1 MATDLLAAFQ
11 AAMGEVRPG
20 AQAKGKESGAPA
32 EQKSSGGIDLFTE
45 IGHAPQPR
53 MERTWGEAAADTAAQ
68 LGEGANN
75 IVGAIPSLLAPD
87 SGAARALKDGA
98 EYWRDKQS
106 MPMQRRM
113 AKADKAIAEAD
124 PDSIIDQG
132 LAAGKA
138 YLSDPALA
146 ARLVATN
153 LPSVVVG
160 AGAAKGA
167 QLVGMAAGA
176 TRAAAAAGATTASGV
191 TNAALNAGG
200 ARGEA
205 FDTIYKAAKDKG
217 YTDEQ
222 ARAMALE
229 DSKLPAVVGA
239 VTGFVSGRSGLEKAI
254 VGKGLAQGGVK
265 AAGKALGAE
274 LLGEQLEEVA
284 PQMATNIQAENYDG
298 RSFKRDIGRT
308 AVETAIASGPGAVV
322 AGAGAGLNKEEQQAA
337 PALAPAL
344 AQQAGTSTGT
354 QAGTSATNVPA
365 SAPAPSGGA
374 AAAAGTSTGQAVES
388 APTQAQVEA
397 SKQEEGRSPGQPDG
411 DPLEMDEAT
420 ANQRMAELEVMDSTT
435 GLNAGQQREKLM
447 LAHRLDEL
455 ATHADE
461 LENIGEEAAPAA
473 DALYDQALDAVR
485 KSGRGAISVV
495 QRELRVGYNTAAKLL
510 ERMESEGV
518 VGPLDVHGQRAVV
531 GFDEGG
537 YMIDHDEAAP
547 AAAKPP
553 TAAEVK
559 AQTWP
564 QFVHERGLDIGQLR
578 RGTADWNTL
587 QTEWGAVKTHRA
599 GLKQDGNGSTAA
611 PVNEIQ
617 NRDRSRPASVMQ
629 MQAMAQKPDYM
640 RLGPS
645 RTPES
650 GAPMVFSEGDQ
661 LHAAVATGTSD
672 FAVMSDGQRVPF
684 QYAVM
689 EAADVQPSNFADGA
703 INPQFDSKHPGT
715 VKALNNGRTA
725 GLRAA
730 YERGTAES
738 YKQELIGDTGVHGI
752 DPAVIDGMQSP
763 MLVRLY
769 SEKDNRHNMG
779 VKSQSQALGLSAA
792 EQAATDSHLMD
803 AAMLDLFDAGGLDGQ
818 GNRDFVRGFVHRLQ
832 QAGQDVAEMM
842 DAGGRISPKGV
853 QRLQAAMVHK
863 AFDDGDLVETMFGSQ
878 DNDVRAI
885 GEAFK
890 EVAGEWAHMRH
901 MASTGVI
908 NAEVDLTPNL
918 LQAIRLV
925 QKARRDRSALSDL
938 VNQVDIETGDVV
950 PDLTM
955 GMLRMLYSGE
965 YMTRARGRDAVTQHL
980 RDYMSAA
987 LATSADGSDM
997 FGERVGA
1004 AEIVSALTGQNVS
1017 ADNAA
1022 SAAGQ
1027 SEDQQAEKQ
1036 TDAKKEPNDSQEQ
1049 QADDGRAKSAGGEPA
1064 GGRADAAEQP
1074 DNGQGPEAASKP
1086 ADSGGEGGQDAPA
1099 QGKQQDSQGAESD
1112 QEDGH
1117 SAVEKADPLALQAY
1131 TADELRQQEQ
1141 EQQQAAAD
1149 KAKEEAEAEKKAKGE
1164 REAKEVAQRMD
1175 ASAENFQLGQDAQD
1189 SLAGQGSIFDAPAAS
1204 KTATSAS
1211 KTGKSESETGK
1222 SATEPATN
1230 ATQQPSTDELNAM
1243 FDELMAEEFGQDQQP
1258 APANDGRPKVGD
1270 VVPLGKGRVE
1280 AVVKGVREDGTVNLV
1295 LGMTGMRSMSL
1306 ADFKTRQQLAIEAD
1320 RGEQAAPKTEAEPKP
1335 SDGMQRLLELEK
1347 KGIAYADLATSQT
1360 WTGRGKAPAWIRSQD
1375 REQYVVQEQ
1384 LRRKYFKPGAVI
1396 RGYSGF
1402 DEVISYQPQTLDKH
1416 WSVTVHEVVKR
1427 GDEWVRVGKSQDQ
1440 RTHRTQ
1446 PEAANIKTG
1455 PRDFVKAGEAQY
1467 TEPRADGKPMHNA
1480 PVRGAG
1486 EALASAAG
1494 NVAAGLANAIDGLG
1508 ALFGGAGKLGSGLS
1522 FDEQTYA
1529 KAKPL
1534 FDQALANMKDAS
1546 KDLREAMRAVIKM
1559 VGDKFGA
1566 DAVRNMQPYVVQ
1578 YIKDLSAQPQDG
1590 RQTEETKEKSNASD
1604 PAASVERHSGKPAV
1618 VPANAGAIQGNDADT
1633 APAGGQAPGQASGKR
1648 GPGQQHDTGLSVDSA
1663 ALSGKRSDQRLHS
1676 GNPAPGLEGSSTGA
1690 DILEGVPAA
1699 GRAGVPLELATAD
1712 EVASIAGEGSHANR
1726 ERSDAERAKQLSKD
1740 KPKQASEQTVYA
1752 LGSEEHAQ
1760 SVRDAIPQLLPGQ
1773 VDDVVKAEKAYRQ
1786 PDTHGMLLTNGTGT
1800 GKTFSGLGVVRR
1812 FVDQGKTNIL
1822 IPVPDDK
1829 IASDWVRSG
1838 QLLGLKIHQLESTK
1852 DAGKGVTVT
1861 TYANLGENKAL
1872 ASRQWD
1878 LIVPDEAHSLMSNQ
1892 DASTTLA
1899 LEAVRGLTYHPRGVW
1914 ARMAMVHAEDY
1925 AKSNHL
1931 KMQLKDAR
1939 EANKDAV
1946 VAKLDDQLKA
1956 LWSKLEAARKAMEV
1970 EFQQAGQEGK
1980 RTKMLALSATP
1991 FAYDKNI
1998 DWAEGYLF
2006 SYDEGRADESKQFR
2020 GYNEGANKDQFFM
2033 QHFGYRM
2040 RYNKLTRPEAGVDS
2054 NLMER
2059 QFNTW
2064 LKQRGVLSTRM
2075 LEVPADYDRRFV
2087 LFESAIG
2094 NRIDEAL
2101 SYLAEKRGEGAGH
2114 SALNDLVNKQ
2124 LDYQTRRYL
2133 LEAIKAKESV
2143 EIVRKHLALG
2153 RKVVVYHDFIK
2164 GGGTNPFDIRLS
2176 SLELD
2181 VGQREELEAALRDF
2195 NAQFGDLQRANL
2207 HELPSPV
2214 RLYKEEFPDLLLVN
2228 GKVKP
2233 KRSVLQAYTDFND
2246 DSRGPQVM
2254 LVQSA
2259 KDKGWSGHDT
2269 TGKYQRVL
2277 INLGLPTAPTKAI
2290 QQEGRTYR
2298 TGVVTDAIMRYLN
2311 TGTSWERTAFAS
2323 TIATRAATAE
2333 NLAMGELARSL
2344 QDSFVEAFEEADTW
2358 EPGHEGEGKGGKER
2372 DRASSSVVSEWDR
2385 AKTLYWAQQKKTAK
2399 TKAKEGADYF
2409 ATPEPLGMKM
2419 VEWGGVVE
2427 GEETLEPSAGH
2438 GAIARWFPT
2447 TSRRT
2452 MVEPSPVLRSRL
2464 ALAGFK
2470 DTDRIIAGTFE
2481 ELDIGNKYDVI
2492 AMNPPFGTASRTAVD
2507 HMAKAYRHLREGGR
2521 MVALLPNGPAADK
2534 KLEAW
2539 LYERSDKADK
2549 DGDFPYTK
2557 PELHRAADVL
2567 LPGLAF
2573 GRAATNVATRIVIID
2588 KLAKDDAPSAA
2599 HRMVDLSNAGSIEEL
2614 FDRLEN
2620 QPMPKRSKQ
2629 LAAEAQRRAELKAA
2643 AELPVIQ
2650 RAPEPG
2656 QAERQPV
2663 AGSAAS
2669 ASEGNM
2675 LPRAGRKT
2683 VEYFT
2688 KKGKRLEGV
2697 IFEGSKAEAEQ
2708 FDPYT
2713 MAHEGGWFI
2722 RGRHVAEDVERPS
2735 FLRNVEADEERMI
2748 AFAHQV
2754 REGSLDWRK
2763 SRARDVVNSMMAKWG
2778 NALPVVVA
2786 STMQDEAIPKVVR
2799 DYDQQLK
2806 DQGATGEAAGFIYKG
2821 AVYLITNQLPTSAAV
2836 VEALAHEML
2845 GHAGLRGVFGKGLLP
2860 ILRQVADTRPEDM
2873 RRIARDY
2880 GLSLDSEADRLHVAE
2895 EVLAFMAQ
2903 TQPELGFVR
2912 RALAVISAW
2921 LRDTVPGLAN
2931 MRMSDAEMIHKYIL
2945 PARAYI
2951 EKASTEAS
2959 NDTTADD
2966 AAFLRVSPG
2975 QAAAVGRKTLGQLQ
2989 QRVKTFTGYE
2999 SWDSLIYAWQDR
3011 FIDLKRIQQRIKDL
3025 NGTVSETNDA
3035 YQGEELYHKR
3045 VAKRAANFLRD
3056 ELKPLLTGLNK
3067 AGVKLDEFER
3077 FLHARHAGEANAV
3090 LAERNPNQAT
3100 IDLERDKADKELKNL
3115 RLQLQSATAK
3125 GLALAPIQKAMGAA
3139 LMAKG
3144 RWDDAEAFR
3153 GTEDE
3158 RLALSGMTDLEAQN
3172 ILSGYP
3178 AAKRAQLDALANQVD
3193 AINEGTLQT
3202 LGGYGLMDAQTLD
3215 AWRKTYK
3222 HYVPLHRDEAHPDS
3236 KAHPIGQGF
3245 STRGDA
3251 AKQRTGS
3258 KEKVTHIL
3266 SHIAMQR
3273 EAAITRGEKNNVA
3286 KRLYVLAAQ
3295 NPDANLWSLDL
3306 PKKKAIDPDT
3316 GLVKTVVD
3324 RAAALH
3330 DNVLMVRI
3338 AGHDKHLVF
3347 NPKNEQA
3354 ARLAIAMRNL
3364 DATELD
3370 RFTRVMGK
3378 LTRWFAAVNTQY
3390 NPVFSM
3396 FNFARDIQGAML
3408 QLSTTPLAGQ
3418 EAQVLK
3424 NVGANIRSIYKELR
3438 NERKGVAMG
3447 SGKWAQ
3453 AWEQMQMDG
3462 GMTGFRELYADP
3474 KDRAEAL
3481 QKALAAESHG
3491 RVRRSASAM
3500 FGWLSDFN
3508 ETAEGTT
3515 RLAVYQIAIDKGM
3528 TRQQAASIAKNITV
3542 NFNRRGRNT
3551 SVVGSYYAFMNAAI
3565 QGNVRMYETL
3575 SGPRGRQIMLG
3586 GVLLGMTSALLGHF
3600 VMGGDGADDEWKKVP
3615 EFVKERNIV
3624 IPFGPKDY
3632 VTIPMPLGFHVFPN
3646 IGRKMVEMVVND
3658 DPHKGR
3664 ISRLGEMAL
3673 IAVNAYNP
3681 LGGAEN
3687 LMQMV
3692 APTPFDP
3699 VAALMENKDWTGKP
3713 IYKEQRSSLDPKP
3726 GHTMAKDSTSQ
3737 AARWAAQL
3745 ANYATGGNDWRP
3757 GSWSPNPDAI
3767 EYLFGQFT
3775 GGVGRELAKGG
3786 NVARSMSSGDELAA
3800 HQIPVLGRMYGNTRG
3815 INGQSESFY
3824 SNIQRINVA
3833 MNEAKGRSE
3842 EGEDPRAVLLDVPL
3856 AKLDAGAALVDK
3868 RVRELTKMRNAIQ
3881 KGDNPEK
3888 TDLVKEINLE
3898 IESTMYRLNAAV
3910 AQTIAVSKEERE

>member
-1 MATDLLAAFQ
+1 
-11 AAMGEVRPG
+11 MGEVRPG
-20 AQAKGKESGAPA
+20 AQAKGKEAGAPA
-32 EQKSSGGIDLFTE
+32 EKKGGGVDLFAE
-45 IGHAPQPR
+45 IGHTPQPR
-53 MERTWGEAAADTAAQ
+53 MERTWGEAAGDTVKQ
-68 LGEGANN
+68 LGEGVNN
-75 IVGAIPSLLAPD
+75 ILGAPVELVAPQSGIAGFFKDNAESWKD
-87 SGAARALKDGA
+87 S
-98 EYWRDKQS
+98 QS
-106 MPMQRRM
+106 IVMQRKM
-113 AKADKAIAEAD
+113 KAAEDKIAAAD
-124 PDSIIDQG
+124 PDGMVEQFG
-132 LAAGKA
+132 ATLKA
-138 YLSDPALA
+138 NLSDPALA
-146 ARLVATN
+146 ARLVVTN
-153 LPSVVVG
+153 LPSMVPGLGVG
-160 AGAAKGA
+160 KAVQLANKGA
-167 QLVGMAAGA
+167 SVAKAAAVGTAASGA
-176 TRAAAAAGATTASGV
+176 T
-191 TNAALNAGG
+191 NAVLNAGG
-200 ARGEA
+200 ARGDAYEE
-205 FDTIYKAAKDKG
+205 IKKAAMAKG
-217 YTDEQ
+217 MGE
-222 ARAMALE
+222 AEAEAVALE

-239 VTGFVSGRSGLEKAI
+239 ATGFFSGRTGLEKA
-254 VGKGLAQGGVK
+254 VLAKGATQAAAKGGAAAAAK
-265 AAGKALGAE
+265 AAGAAVGKE
-274 LLGEQLEEVA
+274 LAGELAEEVL
-284 PQMATNIQAENYDG
+284 PQLATNVQAENYDG
-298 RSFKRDIGRT
+298 RDFRRNLGRT
-308 AVETAIASGPGAVV
+308 AAETLVASAPGSVV
-322 AGAGAGLNKEEQQAA
+322 AGGLEGVNHGKAPGAAA
-337 PALAPAL
+337 PAPAPAP
-344 AQQAGTSTGT
+344 GTSGT
-354 QAGTSATNVPA
+354 QQPGTSPQNVPA
-365 SAPAPSGGA
+365 ASAAPSVA
-374 AAAAGTSTGQAVES
+374 APAAAGTQTGQQNEQQTDAH
-388 APTQAQVEA
+388 TGQQAQERDA
-397 SKQEEGRSPGQPDG
+397 AAPDG
-411 DPLEMDEAT
+411 DPLTMSEAV
-420 ANQRMAELEVMDSTT
+420 ASQRMAELEVMDSTT
-435 GLNAGQQREKLM
+435 GLNADQQREKLM

-455 ATHADE
+455 AAKADE

-473 DALYDQALDAVR
+473 DALYDQALEAVR
-485 KSGRGAISVV
+485 SSGRGSVAVV
-495 QRELRVGYNTAAKLL
+495 QRALKIGYNRAAALL
-510 ERMESEGV
+510 ERMESDGV
-518 VGPLDVHGQRAVV
+518 VGPLDVHGQREVV
-531 GFDEGG
+531 GFDEAG
-537 YMIDHDEAAP
+537 YMIDHDEAAAP
-547 AAAKPP
+547 AKPP
-553 TAAEVK
+553 SAAEVK

-564 QFVHERGLDIGQLR
+564 QFVHERGFDVAQLR
-578 RGTADWNTL
+578 RGTPDWNTL

-599 GLKQDGNGSTAA
+599 GLKPDGNGATAA

-629 MQAMAQKPDYM
+629 MQTMAQNPDYM

-650 GAPMVFSEGDQ
+650 GAPMVFAEGDQ
-661 LHAAVATGTSD
+661 LHAAVATGVSD

-703 INPQFDSKHPGT
+703 VNPQFDSKHPGT

-738 YKQELIGDTGVHGI
+738 YKQELLADTGVHGI
-752 DPAVIDGMQSP
+752 DPAVIEGMQSP

-792 EQAATDSHLMD
+792 EQAATDAQLMD
-803 AAMLDLFDAGGLDGQ
+803 SAMLDMFDAGGLDGQ

-842 DAGGRISPKGV
+842 DAGGRVSPKGV

-885 GEAFK
+885 GEALK

-901 MASTGVI
+901 MASTGAI

-938 VNQVDIETGDVV
+938 VNQVDIETGEIA

-955 GMLRMLYSGE
+955 GMLRLLYSGE
-965 YMTRARGRDAVTQHL
+965 YMTRARGRDAVAQGL
-980 RDYMSAA
+980 RAYMGAA

-1004 AEIVSALTGQNVS
+1004 AEIVSALTGQNVGT
-1017 ADNAA
+1017 D
-1022 SAAGQ
+1022 SAAGAAGQ
-1027 SEDQQAEKQ
+1027 GATAQTEKQ
-1036 TDAKKEPNDSQEQ
+1036 TEAQKERNDSQEQ
-1049 QADDGRAKSAGGEPA
+1049 ANDGQGKPTSGESA
-1064 GGRADAAEQP
+1064 GGRAAAAGKP
-1074 DNGQGPEAASKP
+1074 DDGQGPAATSQP
-1086 ADSGGEGGQDAPA
+1086 ADTGGEGRQDAPA
-1099 QGKQQDSQGAESD
+1099 QGQQQDSQGAESD
-1112 QEDGH
+1112 PENGR
-1117 SAVEKADPLALQAY
+1117 SAVEKAEPLALQAY

-1141 EQQQAAAD
+1141 EQQQAAAE
-1149 KAKEEAEAEKKAKGE
+1149 KAKADAQADKDAKRKREAE
-1164 REAKEVAQRMD
+1164 EVAQRMD

-1189 SLAGQGSIFDAPAAS
+1189 ALAGQGSIFDAPAATQNGTS
-1204 KTATSAS
+1204 ATKTGKTATDS
-1211 KTGKSESETGK
+1211 GK
-1222 SATEPATN
+1222 SATETATN
-1230 ATQQPSTDELNAM
+1230 ATKQPSTEELNAM
-1243 FDELMAEEFGQDQQP
+1243 FDELMAEEFGQDKQA
-1258 APANDGRPKVGD
+1258 APADDGRPKVGD
-1270 VVPLGKGRVE
+1270 VVPLGAGRVE

-1306 ADFKTRQQLAIEAD
+1306 AEFKARKQKAIEAG
-1320 RGEQAAPKTEAEPKP
+1320 RAEQAAPKTAAEPKE
-1335 SDGMQRLLELEK
+1335 SKGMARLLELDK
-1347 KGIAYADLATSQT
+1347 KGIAYADLSNGQT

-1375 REQYVVQEQ
+1375 REQYAVKEQ
-1384 LRRKYFKPGAVI
+1384 LRREYFKPGAVI

-1402 DEVISYQPQTLDKH
+1402 DEVISYQPQTLDKN

-1427 GDEWVRVGKSQDQ
+1427 GNEWVRVGKSQDQ

-1446 PEAANIKTG
+1446 PEAANLKLG

-1494 NVAAGLANAIDGLG
+1494 NVATGLANAIDGLG

-1534 FDQALANMKDAS
+1534 FDQALANIKDAG
-1546 KDLREAMRAVIKM
+1546 KDLREAMRAVIQM

-1578 YIKDLSAQPQDG
+1578 YIKDLSAQTQEE
-1590 RQTEETKEKSNASD
+1590 RQTEGTKEDKNASS
-1604 PAASVERHSGKPAV
+1604 PAASVERHSGQPAA
-1618 VPANAGAIQGNDADT
+1618 VPANAGAVQGDRADA
-1633 APAGGQAPGQASGKR
+1633 APAGGQAPGQAGGER
-1648 GPGQQHDTGLSVDSA
+1648 GPGQQHDAGVSVDSA
-1663 ALSGKRSDQRLHS
+1663 ALSGKRSDQRLHPGS
-1676 GNPAPGLEGSSTGA
+1676 PAPGLEGSSTGA

-1712 EVASIAGEGSHANR
+1712 EVAKIAGERSGANQPGR
-1726 ERSDAERAKQLSKD
+1726 DEQHSKQLSKD
-1740 KPKQASEQTVYA
+1740 KPKQASAQTVYA

-1760 SVRDAIPQLLPGQ
+1760 SVRDAISQLLPGQ
-1773 VDDVVKAEKAYRQ
+1773 VDDVVKTEAAFSK
-1786 PDTHGMLLTNGTGT
+1786 PDGYGMLLTNGTGT

-1812 FVDQGKTNIL
+1812 FSDQGKTNIL
-1822 IPVPDDK
+1822 IAVPDDK

-1872 ASRQWD
+1872 AARQWD

-1892 DASTTLA
+1892 DATTTLA
-1899 LEAVRGLTYHPRGVW
+1899 LDAVRGLTYHPRGVW
-1914 ARMAMVHAEDY
+1914 ARMTMVHAEDY
-1925 AKSNHL
+1925 AKSE
-1931 KMQLKDAR
+1931 QLKDLLKAAR
-1939 EANKDAV
+1939 DANQEGTA
-1946 VAKLDDQLKA
+1946 AKIEDQLKT

-1970 EFQQAGQEGK
+1970 EFQQAGQDGK

-2006 SYDEGRADESKQFR
+2006 SYDEGRGDESKQFR
-2020 GYNEGANKDQFFM
+2020 GYNEGGNKEQFFM

-2075 LEVPADYDRRFV
+2075 LEVAADYDRRFV

-2101 SYLAEKRGEGAGH
+2101 SYLAERRSEGAGH
-2114 SALNDLVNKQ
+2114 AALNDLVNKQ

-2143 EIVRKHLALG
+2143 DIVRQHLALG

-2164 GGGTNPFDIRLS
+2164 GGGTNPFDIRVS
-2176 SLELD
+2176 NLELD
-2181 VGQREELEAALRDF
+2181 VGQREELEAALREF
-2195 NAQFGDLQRANL
+2195 NEQFGDLQRANL

-2228 GKVKP
+2228 GQVKP
-2233 KRSVLQAYTDFND
+2233 KRNVLQAYTDFND

-2344 QDSFVEAFEEADTW
+2344 QDSFVQAFEEADTW
-2358 EPGHEGEGKGGKER
+2358 EPGHEGEGKGGKEK
-2372 DRASSSVVSEWDR
+2372 DRASNAVVSEWDR

-2521 MVALLPNGPAADK
+2521 MVALLPVGPAADK

-2539 LYERSDKADK
+2539 LYERADKADK
-2549 DGDFPYTK
+2549 DGAFPYTK

-2567 LPGLAF
+2567 LPGLTF

-2588 KLAKDDAPSAA
+2588 KLAKDETPSAA
-2599 HRMVDLSNAGSIEEL
+2599 HRMVDLSNAESIEEL
-2614 FDRLEN
+2614 FERLEH
-2620 QPMPKRSKQ
+2620 QPMPQRSKQ
-2629 LAAEAQRRAELKAA
+2629 LAAEAERRAEIRAA
-2643 AELPVIQ
+2643 AELPAIQ
-2650 RAPEPG
+2650 RTPEPG
-2656 QAERQPV
+2656 QVERPPA
-2663 AGSAAS
+2663 AGSAAAS
-2669 ASEGNM
+2669 AESKK

-2697 IFEGSKAEAEQ
+2697 VFQGSKAEAEQ
-2708 FDPYT
+2708 YDPYT

-2722 RGRHVAEDVERPS
+2722 RAKHVEEEVERPA
-2735 FLRNVEADEERMI
+2735 FLRGVESTADKEERMI

-2754 REGSLDWRK
+2754 SAGNLDWRK
-2763 SRARDVVNSMMAKWG
+2763 ARARDVVSSMLANWG
-2778 NALPVVVA
+2778 NALPVKVA
-2786 STMQDEAIPKVVR
+2786 STMQDDVIPKVVR
-2799 DYDQQLK
+2799 DYDQKLK

-2821 AVYLITNQLPTSAAV
+2821 VVYLIANQLPTSAAV
-2836 VEALAHEML
+2836 AEALAHEML
-2845 GHAGLRGVFGKGLLP
+2845 GHAGLRGAFGAGLNP
-2860 ILRQVADTRPEDM
+2860 ILRQVAATRLDDM
-2873 RRIARDY
+2873 RRVAADY
-2880 GLSLDSEADRLHVAE
+2880 GLNLEKEADRLHAAE

-2903 TQPELGFVR
+2903 TQPQLGFVR
-2912 RALAVISAW
+2912 RAIAVISSW
-2921 LRDTVPGLAN
+2921 LRANVPALAN
-2931 MRMSDAEMIHKYIL
+2931 MRMSDAEMIQKFIL

-2951 EKASTEAS
+2951 EKARTEAS
-2959 NDTTADD
+2959 NDTIPDD
-2966 AAFLRVSPG
+2966 PAFMRVNPG
-2975 QAAAVGRKTLGQLQ
+2975 QVAAVGRKTLGQLQ

-3025 NGTVSETNDA
+3025 NGTVNETNDA

-3045 VAKRAANFLRD
+3045 VAKRSANFLRD
-3056 ELKPLLTGLNK
+3056 ELKPLLAGLNQ
-3067 AGVKLDEFER
+3067 AGVQLDEFER

-3100 IDLERDKADKELKNL
+3100 IDLERDKADKELQKL
-3115 RLQLQSATAK
+3115 RLQLQNATAK
-3125 GLALAPIQKAMGAA
+3125 GMALAPIQKAIGAA

-3158 RLALSGMTDLEAQN
+3158 RLALSGMTDLEASN

-3202 LGGYGLMDAQTLD
+3202 LQGYGLMDGKTLD
-3215 AWRKTYK
+3215 AWRKTYQ

-3295 NPDANLWSLDL
+3295 NPDPDLWSLDL

-3347 NPKNEQA
+3347 NPKNDQA

-3370 RFTRVMGK
+3370 RFTRLMGK

-3418 EAQVLK
+3418 EMQVLK

-3438 NERKGVAMG
+3438 NERKGVPLG
-3447 SGKWAQ
+3447 SGRWAQ

-3474 KDRAEAL
+3474 KDRAQAL

-3491 RVRRSASAM
+3491 RVRRAASGL

-3515 RLAVYQIAIDKGM
+3515 RLAVYQVALDRGL

-3575 SGPRGRQIMLG
+3575 TGPRGRQIMIG
-3586 GVLLGMTSALLGHF
+3586 GMLLGMTSALMGHF

-3624 IPFGPKDY
+3624 IPLGPKDY

-3646 IGRKMVEMVVND
+3646 MGRKMVEMVIND

-3664 ISRLGEMAL
+3664 MSRLGEMAL

-3681 LGGAEN
+3681 LGGTEN
-3687 LMQMV
+3687 LMQMI

-3775 GGVGRELAKGG
+3775 GGVGRELAKAG

-3800 HQIPVLGRMYGNTRG
+3800 HQIPVLGRVYGNTRG

-3833 MNEAKGRSE
+3833 MNEAKGRTE

-3856 AKLDAGAALVDK
+3856 AKLDDGAGLVEK

-3881 KGDNPEK
+3881 KSDNPEK
-3888 TDLVKEINLE
+3888 TDLVKEINHE

-3910 AQTIAVSKEERE
+3910 AQTIEASKQARD

>member
-1 MATDLLAAFQ
+1 MATDLLAAFE

-20 AQAKGKESGAPA
+20 AKAKGKDAAAPA
-32 EQKSSGGIDLFTE
+32 EQKGDGVDLFAA
-45 IGHAPQPR
+45 IGHTPQPR
-53 MERTWGEAAADTAAQ
+53 MERTWGEAAADTGAQ
-68 LGEGANN
+68 LAEGANN
-75 IVGAIPSLLAPD
+75 IVGAIPSLVAPD
-87 SGAARALKDGA
+87 SGMARTLKDGA

-113 AKADKAIAEAD
+113 QKAEKAIEAAD
-124 PDSIIDQG
+124 QDSIIDQG
-132 LAAGKA
+132 VAAGKA

-153 LPSVVVG
+153 LPSMVVG

-167 QLVGMAAGA
+167 QLVGLASGA

-205 FDTIYKAAKDKG
+205 FDTIYKAAKEKG

-222 ARAMALE
+222 AREIALE

-239 VTGFVSGRSGLEKAI
+239 ATGFLSGRTGLEKAI
-254 VGKGLAQGGVK
+254 VGKGLAQGGAK

-284 PQMATNIQAENYDG
+284 PQLATNVQAENYDR
-298 RSFKRDIGRT
+298 RSFARDIGRT

-322 AGAGAGLNKEEQQAA
+322 SGASAGLNKEEQQPAPAPAPAPGQPAGTPPAA
-337 PALAPAL
+337 PAANA
-344 AQQAGTSTGT
+344 
-354 QAGTSATNVPA
+354 PA

-374 AAAAGTSTGQAVES
+374 AAAAGTSSGQAVEP
-388 APTQAQVEA
+388 APTQAQIEA
-397 SKQEEGRSPGQPDG
+397 SKQEEGRDPGQPDG
-411 DPLEMDEAT
+411 DPLAMDEAT
-420 ANQRMAELEVMDSTT
+420 ASQRMAELEVMDSTT
-435 GLNAGQQREKLM
+435 GLNADQQREKLM

-455 ATHADE
+455 AAKADE
-461 LENIGEEAAPAA
+461 LENIGEEAAPAG
-473 DALYDQALDAVR
+473 DALYDQALEAVR
-485 KSGRGAISVV
+485 SSGRGSIAVV
-495 QRELRVGYNTAAKLL
+495 QRALKIGYNRAAALL
-510 ERMESEGV
+510 ERMEADGV
-518 VGPLDVHGQRAVV
+518 VGPLDVHGQREVV
-531 GFDEGG
+531 GFDEAG
-537 YMIDHDEAAP
+537 YMIDHDEAAAP
-547 AAAKPP
+547 AKPP
-553 TAAEVK
+553 SAAEVK

-564 QFVHERGLDIGQLR
+564 QFVHERGFDVAQLR
-578 RGTADWNTL
+578 RGTPDWNTL

-599 GLKQDGNGSTAA
+599 GLKQDGNGATAA

-629 MQAMAQKPDYM
+629 MQTMAQNPDYM

-650 GAPMVFSEGDQ
+650 GAPMVFAEGDQ
-661 LHAAVATGTSD
+661 LHAAVATGVSD

-703 INPQFDSKHPGT
+703 VNPQFDSKHPGT

-738 YKQELIGDTGVHGI
+738 YKQELLADTGVHGI
-752 DPAVIDGMQSP
+752 DPAVIEGMQSP

-792 EQAATDSHLMD
+792 EQAATDAQLMD
-803 AAMLDLFDAGGLDGQ
+803 SAMLDMFDAGGLDGQ

-842 DAGGRISPKGV
+842 DAGGRVSPKGV

-885 GEAFK
+885 GEALK
-890 EVAGEWAHMRH
+890 DVAGEWAHMRH
-901 MASTGVI
+901 MASTGAI

-918 LQAIRLV
+918 LQAVRLV

-938 VNQVDIETGDVV
+938 VNQVDIETGEVA

-955 GMLRMLYSGE
+955 GMLRLLYSGE
-965 YMTRARGRDAVTQHL
+965 HMTRARGRDAVAQGL
-980 RDYMSAA
+980 RAYMGAA

-1017 ADNAA
+1017 TD
-1022 SAAGQ
+1022 SAAGAAGQ
-1027 SEDQQAEKQ
+1027 GAAAQ
-1036 TDAKKEPNDSQEQ
+1036 TQEQTEAKKERNDSQEQ
-1049 QADDGRAKSAGGEPA
+1049 QANDGQGKPTGGEPA
-1064 GGRADAAEQP
+1064 GGRAA
-1074 DNGQGPEAASKP
+1074 AASKP
-1086 ADSGGEGGQDAPA
+1086 DDGQGPAATSKPADTGGEGRQDAPA
-1099 QGKQQDSQGAESD
+1099 QGQQQDSQGAESD
-1112 QEDGH
+1112 QENGRR
-1117 SAVEKADPLALQAY
+1117 AVEKAEPLALQAY

-1149 KAKEEAEAEKKAKGE
+1149 KAKAEAQADKDAKSK
-1164 REAKEVAQRMD
+1164 REAKEVEQRMA
-1175 ASAENFQLGQDAQD
+1175 ASAEHFQLGQDAQD
-1189 SLAGQGSIFDAPAAS
+1189 ALAGQGSIFDAPAATQNGTNATES
-1204 KTATSAS
+1204 GKTAT
-1211 KTGKSESETGK
+1211 ETGT
-1222 SATEPATN
+1222 SATETATN

-1243 FDELMAEEFGQDQQP
+1243 FDELVSEEFGQS
-1258 APANDGRPKVGD
+1258 APAATK
-1270 VVPLGKGRVE
+1270 
-1280 AVVKGVREDGTVNLV
+1280 
-1295 LGMTGMRSMSL
+1295 
-1306 ADFKTRQQLAIEAD
+1306 
-1320 RGEQAAPKTEAEPKP
+1320 AEPKP
-1335 SDGMQRLLELEK
+1335 QTSKDLARLLELDK
-1347 KGIAYADLATSQT
+1347 KGIAYADLAMGRT
-1360 WTGRGKAPAWIRSQD
+1360 WSGRGRVPAWVLTVD
-1375 REQYVVQEQ
+1375 REQYSVKEQ
-1384 LRRKYFKPGAVI
+1384 LRREYFKPGAVI
-1396 RGYSGF
+1396 RGYGGF
-1402 DEVISYQPQTLDKH
+1402 DEVISYQRERSGAG
-1416 WSVTVHEVVKR
+1416 WSVTVQEVVQR
-1427 GDEWVRVGKSQDQ
+1427 GNEWVRVGDQ
-1440 RTHRTQ
+1440 RTHSTQ
-1446 PEAANIKTG
+1446 PETAQLKLG
-1455 PRDFVKAGEAQY
+1455 PRAFVKNGEA
-1467 TEPRADGKPMHNA
+1467 A
-1480 PVRGAG
+1480 RGAG

-1494 NVAAGLANAIDGLG
+1494 NVATGLANAIDGLG

-1534 FDQALANMKDAS
+1534 FDQALANIKDAG

-1578 YIKDLSAQPQDG
+1578 YIKDLSAQTQEE
-1590 RQTEETKEKSNASD
+1590 RQTEGTKEDSNASN
-1604 PAASVERHSGKPAV
+1604 PAASVERHSGQPAA
-1618 VPANAGAIQGNDADT
+1618 VPANAGVVQGNRADAAQAD
-1633 APAGGQAPGQASGKR
+1633 GQAPGQAGGKR
-1648 GPGQQHDTGLSVDSA
+1648 GPGQQHDAGVSVDSA
-1663 ALSGKRSDQRLHS
+1663 ALSGKRSDQRLHR
-1676 GNPAPGLEGSSTGA
+1676 GDPAPGLEGSSTGA

-1699 GRAGVPLELATAD
+1699 GRAGIPLELATAD
-1712 EVASIAGEGSHANR
+1712 EVAKIAGERSAANQPGR
-1726 ERSDAERAKQLSKD
+1726 DAQRSKQLSKD
-1740 KPKQASEQTVYA
+1740 KPKQASAQTVYA

-1773 VDDVVKAEKAYRQ
+1773 VDDVVKAEGAFSQ
-1786 PDTHGMLLTNGTGT
+1786 PDGHGMLLTNGTGT

-1812 FVDQGKTNIL
+1812 FADQGKTNIL
-1822 IPVPDDK
+1822 IAVPDDK

-1838 QLLGLKIHQLESTK
+1838 QLLGLSIHQLGSTK

-1872 ASRQWD
+1872 AARQWD

-1892 DASTTLA
+1892 DATTTLA

-1914 ARMAMVHAEDY
+1914 ARMAMLHAEDY
-1925 AKSNHL
+1925 AKSD
-1931 KMQLKDAR
+1931 QLKDLLKAAR
-1939 EANKDAV
+1939 EANQEATA
-1946 VAKLDDQLKA
+1946 AKIEDQLKA

-1970 EFQQAGQEGK
+1970 EFQQAGQDGK

-1998 DWAEGYLF
+1998 EWAEGYLF
-2006 SYDEGRADESKQFR
+2006 SYNEGRGDESTQFR
-2020 GYNEGANKDQFFM
+2020 GYNEGGNREQFFM

-2075 LEVPADYDRRFV
+2075 LEVAADYDRRFV

-2101 SYLAEKRGEGAGH
+2101 SYLAEKRSEGAGH
-2114 SALNDLVNKQ
+2114 AALNDLVNKQ

-2143 EIVRKHLALG
+2143 DIVRQHLALG

-2164 GGGTNPFDIRLS
+2164 GGGTNPFDIRVS
-2176 SLELD
+2176 SLDID
-2181 VGQREELEAALRDF
+2181 VGQLEELEGALREF
-2195 NAQFGDLQRANL
+2195 NEQFGDLQRANL

-2228 GKVKP
+2228 GRVKP
-2233 KRSVLQAYTDFND
+2233 KSSVLQAYADFND

-2344 QDSFVEAFEEADTW
+2344 QDSFVQAFEEADTW
-2358 EPGHEGEGKGGKER
+2358 EPGHEGEGKGGKEK
-2372 DRASSSVVSEWDR
+2372 DRASNNVVSEWDR

-2427 GEETLEPSAGH
+2427 GDETLEPSAGH

-2481 ELDIGNKYDVI
+2481 ELDVGNKYDVI

-2521 MVALLPNGPAADK
+2521 MVALLPVGPAADK

-2539 LYERSDKADK
+2539 LYERADKADK
-2549 DGDFPYTK
+2549 DGAFPYTK

-2588 KLAKDDAPSAA
+2588 KLAKDETPSAA
-2599 HRMVDLSNAGSIEEL
+2599 HRTVDLSNAQSIEEL
-2614 FDRLEN
+2614 FDRLED
-2620 QPMPKRSKQ
+2620 QSMPRRSKQ
-2629 LAAEAQRRAELKAA
+2629 LTAEAQRREEIRAA
-2643 AELPVIQ
+2643 AELPDIQ
-2650 RAPEPG
+2650 RTAEPG
-2656 QAERQPV
+2656 QVERPPA
-2663 AGSAAS
+2663 AGSAAAPAES
-2669 ASEGNM
+2669 KK

-2697 IFEGSKAEAEQ
+2697 VFQGSKAEAEQ
-2708 FDPYT
+2708 YDPYT

-2722 RGRHVAEDVERPS
+2722 RAKHVAEDVERPA
-2735 FLRNVEADEERMI
+2735 FLRGAEPIEAKEERMI

-2754 REGSLDWRK
+2754 SAGNLDWRK
-2763 SRARDVVNSMMAKWG
+2763 ARARDVADSMLANWG

-2786 STMQDEAIPKVVR
+2786 STMQDNVIPKVVR

-2821 AVYLITNQLPTSAAV
+2821 VVYLIANQLPTSAAV

-2845 GHAGLRGVFGKGLLP
+2845 GHAGLRGAFGAGLTP
-2860 ILRQVADTRPEDM
+2860 ILRQVAATRLDDM
-2873 RRIARDY
+2873 RRIATDY
-2880 GLSLDSEADRLHVAE
+2880 GLNLESEADRLHVAE

-2912 RALAVISAW
+2912 RAIAVIASW
-2921 LRDTVPGLAN
+2921 LRAHVPALAN
-2931 MRMSDAEMIHKYIL
+2931 MRMTDAEMIHKFIL

-2951 EKASTEAS
+2951 EKARTEAS
-2959 NDTTADD
+2959 NDAHPDD
-2966 AAFLRVSPG
+2966 PAFLRVSPG
-2975 QAAAVGRKTLGQLQ
+2975 QAVAASRKTLGQLQ
-2989 QRVKTFTGYE
+2989 QRVKSLTGYE

-3025 NGTVSETNDA
+3025 NGTVNETNDA

-3045 VAKRAANFLRD
+3045 VAKRSANFLRD
-3056 ELKPLLTGLNK
+3056 ELKPLLAGLNK
-3067 AGVKLDEFER
+3067 AGVQLDEFER

-3090 LAERNPNQAT
+3090 LAERNPDQAT
-3100 IDLERDKADKELKNL
+3100 IDLERDKADKELQKL
-3115 RLQLQSATAK
+3115 RLQLQNATAK
-3125 GLALAPIQKAMGAA
+3125 GMALAPIQKAIGAA

-3158 RLALSGMTDLEAQN
+3158 RLSLSGMTDLEASN
-3172 ILSGYP
+3172 ILNGYP

-3202 LGGYGLMDAQTLD
+3202 LQGYGLMDGKTLN
-3215 AWRKTYK
+3215 AWRKTYQ

-3295 NPDANLWSLDL
+3295 NPDPDLWSLDL

-3347 NPKNEQA
+3347 NPKNDQA

-3370 RFTRVMGK
+3370 RFTRLMGK

-3418 EAQVLK
+3418 EMQVLK

-3438 NERKGVAMG
+3438 NERKGVPLG
-3447 SGKWAQ
+3447 SGRWAQ

-3474 KDRAEAL
+3474 KDRAQAL

-3491 RVRRSASAM
+3491 RVRRAASGL

-3515 RLAVYQIAIDKGM
+3515 RLAVYQIALDRGL

-3575 SGPRGRQIMLG
+3575 TGPRGRQIMIG
-3586 GVLLGMTSALLGHF
+3586 GMLLGMTSALMGHF

-3624 IPFGPKDY
+3624 IPLGPKDY

-3646 IGRKMVEMVVND
+3646 MGRKMVEMVIND

-3664 ISRLGEMAL
+3664 MNRLGEMAL

-3681 LGGAEN
+3681 LGGTEN

-3745 ANYATGGNDWRP
+3745 ANTVTGGNDWKP

-3775 GGVGRELAKGG
+3775 GGVGRELAKVG
-3786 NVARSMSSGDELAA
+3786 NVARSMGSGDELAA
-3800 HQIPVLGRMYGNTRG
+3800 HQIPVVGRMYGNTRG

-3833 MNEAKGRSE
+3833 MNEAKGRAE
-3842 EGEDPRAVLLDVPL
+3842 QGEDPRAVLVDVPL
-3856 AKLDAGAALVDK
+3856 ARLDAGAGLVDK

-3881 KGDNPEK
+3881 KSDNPEK
-3888 TDLVKEINLE
+3888 TALVKEINLE
-3898 IESTMYRLNAAV
+3898 IESTMYRLNQAV
-3910 AQTIAVSKEERE
+3910 AQTIFVSREGNE